1 MTNRYITTK
10 IKIKNIGD
18 LTVNPNYNY
27 SNNSNR
33 SIIRVEFITNEL
45 DMYTMESIP
54 KHINVNFNFNYAKYQ
69 EIFDQIFLPYL
80 EISENGEYL
89 IDQILN
95 REFIGIFHLKFNEY
109 YDTTYYLVKGLISI
123 EDATQIINTNIE
135 IQ

>member
-54 KHINVNFNFNYAKYQ
+54 KYINVILVNNKATV
-69 EIFDQIFLPYL
+69 FDRTHRYEVRHALQGTDTKPLFDSPY
-80 EISENGEYL
+80 Y
-89 IDQILN
+89 
-95 REFIGIFHLKFNEY
+95 
-109 YDTTYYLVKGLISI
+109 
-123 EDATQIINTNIE
+123 
-135 IQ
+135 